1 MGHYQSQTYP
11 PVGTALPETLRVC
24 DAVPAVLRDSDAG
37 VAGAVVTAGRPL
49 VEIDAMLAQ

>member
-1 MGHYQSQTYP
+1 
-11 PVGTALPETLRVC
+11 
-24 DAVPAVLRDSDAG
+24 VLRDSDAG